1 MIKKFSRIFFDK
13 IKDFWT
19 LRAFKIFIS
28 RSSLIRWPLFI
39 ETKLFYP
46 MLELILLSSSS
57 LIFITNKTLI
67 FFNTSTVY
75 ITFIKVNFR
84 RILRGF
90 FNEPWSKNFFKP
102 LIGVPYSGIC
112 CCRWGI
118 RDGDHVSK
126 LKNDWNFM

>member
-75 ITFIKVNFR
+75 ITFINVNFR
-84 RILRGF
+84 RIFRGF
-90 FNEPWSKNFFKP
+90 STNHGQKFSSN
-102 LIGVPYSGIC
+102 PYSGIC